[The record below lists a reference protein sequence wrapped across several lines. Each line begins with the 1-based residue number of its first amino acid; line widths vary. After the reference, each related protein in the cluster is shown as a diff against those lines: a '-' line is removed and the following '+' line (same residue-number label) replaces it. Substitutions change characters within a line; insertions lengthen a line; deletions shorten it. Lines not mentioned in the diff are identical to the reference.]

1 MDKEMMLD
9 KLSDIGLEATKEVIR
24 LADEAGVDRDKLI
37 LSFASTLFDMAAK
50 CSFAEL
56 ELK

>member
-24 LADEAGVDRDKLI
+24 LADEAGVDRDKLFFN
-37 LSFASTLFDMAAK
+37 FAETLFKMALN
-50 CSFAEL
+50 CTFAEYEL
-56 ELK
+56 E